1 MTVASSTPR
10 AEHISRPLM
19 LGAITS
25 SPGTARV
32 AARSLLAE
40 WGLVN
45 LAESVE
51 LVVGELVTNA
61 VCASMEH
68 DMPSPVG
75 FRMSASGSTVL
86 IEVWDDDPRVPV
98 MKEQIEAILR
108 TVADCCLW
116 RASARGG
123 DGRNS
128 SGARS
133 FGLRFGIMN
142 RKASPCEHA

>member
-1 MTVASSTPR
+1 
-10 AEHISRPLM
+10 M
-19 LGAITS
+19 LGAIATS
-25 SPGTARV
+25 PRTARV

-68 DMPSPVG
+68 DMPCPVG
-75 FRMSASGSTVL
+75 FRISASGSTVL

-98 MKEQIEAILR
+98 MQEQIEADSENGRGLLL
-108 TVADCCLW
+108 VASI
-116 RASARGG
+116 SARWGWKELQRG
-123 DGRNS
+123 KVVW
-128 SGARS
+128 AEV
-133 FGLRFGIMN
+133 
-142 RKASPCEHA
+142 RKDE